1 MKKRLIAIA
10 LAVCTLLL
18 FAASVSAAG
27 TGNGAAAAVLAD
39 NTDPAET
46 PEITRAAWIQSLVS
60 AFSLT
65 VENDNYPD
73 NYFSDL
79 TSDKPYYHDIL
90 TAVDFGVVDTPL
102 GEAFRPEEAATREF
116 AAHTLNYCL
125 GYQMDEET
133 GYTFSEAQSITYP
146 EDLQVAVTRGWF
158 QLSGKNALPEQAIT
172 AAEKSAMLAD
182 AEAALKGEVINEN
195 YQNSYSFAEGV
206 VVIPEGTEVTASDTT
221 LTVQNCPVT
230 IVVGDVIAVYQ
241 NGIPVVYLTNAVTEQ
256 DGALVLTVT
265 HLEETDAY
273 TGIDAQGT
281 VEASLEDVI
290 PLEDSQ
296 LGYYVPETDT
306 TYDSYEAALYAVEH
320 MERTQATASTDASTR
335 KIELV
340 CKRTLTFDGA
350 SVDIS
355 LKFKN
360 VYVDYK
366 ISLKEQR
373 AYVKLSYDAEFS
385 YGIKYDAAKA
395 VNADDVDLLFWG
407 VPGVGGVT
415 ISLETELSGSAK
427 GIHKFHGACGVEYTK
442 ADGVR
447 VPCNIDAKTMAVSA
461 EGTAKLGLKV
471 KFGVTKL
478 PVVKAYLYASA
489 GATGKLSVKTY
500 NDNALPE
507 KCTHFAVYLYAK
519 YGATGS
525 VKILNDKR
533 TLSFDT
539 IIYNEKNSPIRI
551 VRHYEDGTLTASCTR
566 DGAGIPSDGL
576 GGGGSWFTPGGSIYA
591 GSGWSGGSTQQSE
604 YSYRLDESDDETYA
618 TITKYNGNASALIVP
633 DTLGGYP
640 VKKIGNRA
648 FYGNTKIQSVI
659 LPDSIDTIES
669 DAFSGCTNLG
679 SIQLPN
685 SLTALGCN
693 AFRNCSSLTYIKLPK
708 TLKSVITN
716 NVTGVFSGC
725 TALQTVELEEGM
737 TAIPVCLFQECP
749 LSAITIP
756 NTVTSIELHAFAK
769 SGLVSIEIPDS
780 VTTIGHGA
788 FSDCAM
794 LTSVMLPDSVTEIDT
809 SAFDGCTKLNDVKM
823 SNSLTALGS
832 NAFRNCSSLT
842 YIWLPKT
849 LKSVLGNNNAGVF
862 PGCTA
867 LQTVELEEGMTAIP
881 VCLFQEC
888 PLSTITIPNTVTSI
902 ELLAF
907 AKSELVS
914 IVIPDSVTEINRSA
928 FDGCTKL
935 SDVKMSNRL
944 TVFGFDAF
952 RNCSSLTY
960 IKLPKTLKSV
970 DGNNVY
976 GVFSGCTA
984 LQTVELEEGMTTIP
998 SCLFRECPLSAITIP
1013 NTVTSIEIR
1022 AFADSG
1028 LVSVEIPNLVTTI
1041 GHGAF
1046 SGCKLL
1052 TSVRIPDSVTKIDSY
1067 AFDGC
1072 TSLEEIA
1079 IPDSTSSIDYGIFNG
1094 CSALKSVKLSNSCQ
1108 NIAANMFLDCTSLES
1123 IVLPDSVTNIQSS
1136 AFSGCTAL
1144 KELVWSKSLTTI
1156 GDSAFRST
1164 ALTELR
1170 LPDTLTRI
1178 GNSAFRDCGALNTV
1192 VLPNGVT
1199 RIDSSAFKNCDA
1211 LTAVVVPDSVSSLG
1225 SSVFYDCDA
1234 LTNVT
1239 LGVGITAIPSAAFEH
1254 CDLLEEITIPR
1265 RVTSIGD
1272 TAFKNCVKFRA
1283 VHIPRSVTSISST
1296 AFSYLSKLTIYG
1308 VPGTYAE
1315 TFANANSITFVS
1327 EEIHAESLVLD
1338 PKELTLLKGASAQL
1352 SLSILPVGCTDVVSW
1367 KSSDTAV
1374 VTVSDTGLV
1383 KAVGTGTATIKVVA
1397 GSQSA
1402 SCKVTVGQ
1410 PVTSISLN
1418 KTSLTL
1424 EALDSYQL
1432 TATVNPSNA
1441 ANRSVT
1447 WASSDGS
1454 VASVTQDGL
1463 VTALKKGT
1471 AVITVSAQDG
1481 SGVQKTCTV
1490 TVSNTAYICPTPD
1503 ELESPHNYPDSCS
1516 DIWIYTKPGAES
1528 LQVTFDARTNME
1540 DGFDYLYIYD
1550 ASGNQVGKYTGTVL
1564 AGQTITV
1571 PGDTVRIKLVSD
1583 SSGNAW
1589 GFKVSRVQSAGDG
1602 MPGDLDGDGELT
1614 SADVVLLARYLAG
1627 AETLTEAQL
1636 TAADLNADGVITS
1649 ADLVLLARK
1658 VAGLE

>member
-221 LTVQNCPVT
+221 LTVRNCPVT
-230 IVVGDVIAVYQ
+230 VAVGDVIAVYQ

-591 GSGWSGGSTQQSE
+591 GSGWSGGNGNTGWENGDPVVIYTYST
-604 YSYRLDESDDETYA
+604 DDDGNA
-618 TITKYNGNASALIVP
+618 TITGYNGKASGLVIPSTIDGHTVVAIGDNVFKNNSRLKAVIIP
-633 DTLGGYP
+633 DT
-640 VKKIGNRA
+640 VTEIG
-648 FYGNTKIQSVI
+648 
-659 LPDSIDTIES
+659 E
-669 DAFSGCTNLG
+669 
-679 SIQLPN
+679 
-685 SLTALGCN
+685 N
-693 AFRNCSSLTYIKLPK
+693 AFDGSN
-708 TLKSVITN
+708 
-716 NVTGVFSGC
+716 
-725 TALQTVELEEGM
+725 LQTV
-737 TAIPVCLFQECP
+737 
-749 LSAITIP
+749 S
-756 NTVTSIELHAFAK
+756 
-769 SGLVSIEIPDS
+769 IPDS
-780 VTTIGHGA
+780 VAKIEMYAFCGCKGLTEVKLPAGLKELGGMAFGECSGLTEITIPKSLTTAYSSPYGNRGGP
-788 FSDCAM
+788 FGYCEN
-794 LTSVMLPDSVTEIDT
+794 LTTVIFEDGITKVPAYLFRYCTGKIQTVIPDGVTEIGCEAFMNSGLQSIVMPDT
-809 SAFDGCTKLNDVKM
+809 VTEIGEK
-823 SNSLTALGS
+823 
-832 NAFRNCSSLT
+832 AFRDSM
-842 YIWLPKT
+842 
-849 LKSVLGNNNAGVF
+849 
-862 PGCTA
+862 
-867 LQTVELEEGMTAIP
+867 LQTV
-881 VCLFQEC
+881 
-888 PLSTITIPNTVTSI
+888 S
-902 ELLAF
+902 
-907 AKSELVS
+907 
-914 IVIPDSVTEINRSA
+914 
-928 FDGCTKL
+928 
-935 SDVKMSNRL
+935 
-944 TVFGFDAF
+944 
-952 RNCSSLTY
+952 
-960 IKLPKTLKSV
+960 
-970 DGNNVY
+970 
-976 GVFSGCTA
+976 
-984 LQTVELEEGMTTIP
+984 
-998 SCLFRECPLSAITIP
+998 
-1013 NTVTSIEIR
+1013 
-1022 AFADSG
+1022 
-1028 LVSVEIPNLVTTI
+1028 
-1041 GHGAF
+1041 
-1046 SGCKLL
+1046 
-1052 TSVRIPDSVTKIDSY
+1052 IPDSVTKIGQY
-1067 AFDGC
+1067 AFYNCQGL
-1072 TSLEEIA
+1072 TEVKLSARLEEIGDYA
-1079 IPDSTSSIDYGIFNG
+1079 FADSGLQSVSIPDTVTKAGNSTFKNCSALTDAKLSSSCISITASMFEG
-1094 CSALKSVKLSNSCQ
+1094 CSALRQISLPDAVTTIYKN
-1108 NIAANMFLDCTSLES
+1108 AFLDCTSLK
-1123 IVLPDSVTNIQSS
+1123 DVT
-1136 AFSGCTAL
+1136 
-1144 KELVWSKSLTTI
+1144 WSKSLT
-1156 GDSAFRST
+1156 AVN
-1164 ALTELR
+1164 
-1170 LPDTLTRI
+1170 PY
-1178 GNSAFRDCGALNTV
+1178 
-1192 VLPNGVT
+1192 
-1199 RIDSSAFKNCDA
+1199 AFKNCSSITEITLPEKVTSIGNEAFSNCDG
-1211 LTAVVVPDSVSSLG
+1211 LTSITIPDSVTSLG
-1225 SSVFYDCDA
+1225 SGVFYDCDA

-1239 LGVGITAIPSAAFEH
+1239 LGAGITAIPSAAFEH
-1254 CDLLEEITIPR
+1254 CDLLAEITIPR

-1272 TAFKNCVKFRA
+1272 TAFKDCVKFRA

-1327 EEIHAESLVLD
+1327 EEIPAESLVLD

-1352 SLSILPVGCTDVVSW
+1352 SLSILPTGCTDVVSW

-1383 KAVGTGTATIKVVA
+1383 KAVGTGTATIKVVV

>member
-221 LTVQNCPVT
+221 LTVRNCPVT
-230 IVVGDVIAVYQ
+230 VAVGDVIAVYQ

-591 GSGWSGGSTQQSE
+591 GSGWSGGNGNTGWENGDPVVIYTYST
-604 YSYRLDESDDETYA
+604 DDDGNA
-618 TITKYNGNASALIVP
+618 TITGYNGKASGLVIPSTIDGHTVVAIGDNVFKNNSRLKAVIIP
-633 DTLGGYP
+633 DT
-640 VKKIGNRA
+640 VTEIG
-648 FYGNTKIQSVI
+648 
-659 LPDSIDTIES
+659 E
-669 DAFSGCTNLG
+669 
-679 SIQLPN
+679 
-685 SLTALGCN
+685 N
-693 AFRNCSSLTYIKLPK
+693 AFDGSN
-708 TLKSVITN
+708 
-716 NVTGVFSGC
+716 
-725 TALQTVELEEGM
+725 LQTV
-737 TAIPVCLFQECP
+737 
-749 LSAITIP
+749 S
-756 NTVTSIELHAFAK
+756 
-769 SGLVSIEIPDS
+769 IPDS
-780 VTTIGHGA
+780 VAKIEMYAFCGCKGLTEVKLPAGLKELGGMAFGECSGLTEITIPKSLTTAYSSPYGNRGGP
-788 FSDCAM
+788 FGYCEN
-794 LTSVMLPDSVTEIDT
+794 LTTVIFEDGITKVPAYLFRYCTGKIEPVLPDTVTEI
-809 SAFDGCTKLNDVKM
+809 GCE
-823 SNSLTALGS
+823 
-832 NAFRNCSSLT
+832 AFRNS
-842 YIWLPKT
+842 
-849 LKSVLGNNNAGVF
+849 G
-862 PGCTA
+862 
-867 LQTVELEEGMTAIP
+867 LQ
-881 VCLFQEC
+881 
-888 PLSTITIPNTVTSI
+888 
-902 ELLAF
+902 
-907 AKSELVS
+907 S
-914 IVIPDSVTEINRSA
+914 IVIPDNVTVIGENAFDGSNLQTVSIPDSVAKIEMYAFCGCKGLTEVKLPAGLKELGGMAFGECSGLTEITIPKSLTTAYSSPYGNRGGPFGYCENLTTVIFEDGITKVPAYLFRYCTGKIQTVIPDGVTEIGCEA
-928 FDGCTKL
+928 FMNSGLQSIVMPD
-935 SDVKMSNRL
+935 
-944 TVFGFDAF
+944 TVTEIGEKAF
-952 RNCSSLTY
+952 RDSM
-960 IKLPKTLKSV
+960 
-970 DGNNVY
+970 
-976 GVFSGCTA
+976 
-984 LQTVELEEGMTTIP
+984 LQTV
-998 SCLFRECPLSAITIP
+998 S
-1013 NTVTSIEIR
+1013 
-1022 AFADSG
+1022 
-1028 LVSVEIPNLVTTI
+1028 
-1041 GHGAF
+1041 
-1046 SGCKLL
+1046 
-1052 TSVRIPDSVTKIDSY
+1052 IPDSVTKIGQY
-1067 AFDGC
+1067 AFYNCQGL
-1072 TSLEEIA
+1072 TEVKLSARLEEIGDYA
-1079 IPDSTSSIDYGIFNG
+1079 FADSGLQSVSIPDTVTKAGNSTFKNCSALTDAKLSSSCISITASMFEG
-1094 CSALKSVKLSNSCQ
+1094 CSALRQISLPDAVTTIYKN
-1108 NIAANMFLDCTSLES
+1108 AFLDCTSLK
-1123 IVLPDSVTNIQSS
+1123 DVT
-1136 AFSGCTAL
+1136 
-1144 KELVWSKSLTTI
+1144 WSKSLT
-1156 GDSAFRST
+1156 AVN
-1164 ALTELR
+1164 
-1170 LPDTLTRI
+1170 PY
-1178 GNSAFRDCGALNTV
+1178 
-1192 VLPNGVT
+1192 
-1199 RIDSSAFKNCDA
+1199 AFKNCSSITEITLPEKVTSIGNEAFSNCDG
-1211 LTAVVVPDSVSSLG
+1211 LTSITIPDSVTSLG
-1225 SSVFYDCDA
+1225 SGVFYDCDA

-1239 LGVGITAIPSAAFEH
+1239 LGAGITAIPSAAFEH
-1254 CDLLEEITIPR
+1254 CDLLAEITIPR

-1272 TAFKNCVKFRA
+1272 TAFKDCVKFRA

-1327 EEIHAESLVLD
+1327 EEIPAESLVLD

-1352 SLSILPVGCTDVVSW
+1352 SLSILPTGCTDVVSW

-1383 KAVGTGTATIKVVA
+1383 KAVGTGTATIKVVV

>member
-27 TGNGAAAAVLAD
+27 TGSGAAAVLAD
-39 NTDPAET
+39 NTTPET

-146 EDLQVAVTRGWF
+146 EDFQVAVTRGWF

-172 AAEKSAMLAD
+172 AAEKSVMLAD
-182 AEAALKGEVINEN
+182 AEAALKGEIISEN

-230 IVVGDVIAVYQ
+230 VAVGDVIAVYQ

-340 CKRTLTFDGA
+340 CKRTFSFDGA
-350 SVDIS
+350 SVDIN

-427 GIHKFHGACGVEYTK
+427 GIHKFHGTCGVEYTK

-478 PVVKAYLYASA
+478 PVVNAYLYASA

-500 NDNALPE
+500 ADNALPE

-591 GSGWSGGSTQQSE
+591 GSGWSGGNGNTGWENGDPVVIYTYST
-604 YSYRLDESDDETYA
+604 DDDGNA
-618 TITKYNGNASALIVP
+618 TITGYNGKASGLVIPSAIDGHTVVAIGDNVFKNNSRLNIVIIP
-633 DTLGGYP
+633 DTVTEIGYS
-640 VKKIGNRA
+640 A
-648 FYGNTKIQSVI
+648 FAYSGLQS
-659 LPDSIDTIES
+659 
-669 DAFSGCTNLG
+669 
-679 SIQLPN
+679 
-685 SLTALGCN
+685 
-693 AFRNCSSLTYIKLPK
+693 
-708 TLKSVITN
+708 
-716 NVTGVFSGC
+716 
-725 TALQTVELEEGM
+725 
-737 TAIPVCLFQECP
+737 
-749 LSAITIP
+749 ITIP
-756 NTVTSIELHAFAK
+756 NTVKQIGNEAFRNCKNLTDIELPNALTEIAYGTFGNCENLESVTIPDTVTKIGSNAFIN
-769 SGLVSIEIPDS
+769 SGLQSVTMPNA
-780 VTTIGHGA
+780 VTTIG
-788 FSDCAM
+788 
-794 LTSVMLPDSVTEIDT
+794 E
-809 SAFDGCTKLNDVKM
+809 
-823 SNSLTALGS
+823 
-832 NAFRNCSSLT
+832 NAFRYCQGLAEVKLPDALTEIGYSAFGNCYNLKKVYIPKDIGTAEYMATHQWRLGSFYNCSSLET
-842 YIWLPKT
+842 IEFAKGITKIPQGLFEYCTGLKKLTIPDTVTEIHSLAFTQCVNLSEIEFPESLKTIYSSAFSNCTSLTEVKLPDSLT
-849 LKSVLGNNNAGVF
+849 LIGYSAFQNCTELKKIYVPKNIETEEYMATHQWRLGPFYNCSNLEN
-862 PGCTA
+862 
-867 LQTVELEEGMTAIP
+867 VEFAKGITQIP
-881 VCLFQEC
+881 QGLFQHC
-888 PLSTITIPNTVTSI
+888 TGL
-902 ELLAF
+902 
-907 AKSELVS
+907 KS
-914 IVIPDSVTEINRSA
+914 IVIPDSVTFIAAYAFIDCTNLQEPTFSSKLNAIALSA
-928 FDGCTKL
+928 FESCTALKSAIIPNSVL
-935 SDVKMSNRL
+935 QMGNA
-944 TVFGFDAF
+944 VFK
-952 RNCSSLTY
+952 NCSSLTEVS
-960 IKLPKTLKSV
+960 IPISRINIGDSMFQGCASLEKITLPDKVTTVGASAFQ
-970 DGNNVY
+970 D
-976 GVFSGCTA
+976 CTA
-984 LQTVELEEGMTTIP
+984 LKEIVWSKALTAIEG
-998 SCLFRECPLSAITIP
+998 SAFKNCSSLTEIVVP
-1013 NTVTSIEIR
+1013 ETVT
-1022 AFADSG
+1022 
-1028 LVSVEIPNLVTTI
+1028 LI
-1041 GHGAF
+1041 GNEAF
-1046 SGCKLL
+1046 SNCDAL
-1052 TSVRIPDSVTKIDSY
+1052 TSITIPDSVTD
-1067 AFDGC
+1067 FG
-1072 TSLEEIA
+1072 T
-1079 IPDSTSSIDYGIFNG
+1079 G
-1094 CSALKSVKLSNSCQ
+1094 
-1108 NIAANMFLDCTSLES
+1108 M
-1123 IVLPDSVTNIQSS
+1123 
-1136 AFSGCTAL
+1136 
-1144 KELVWSKSLTTI
+1144 
-1156 GDSAFRST
+1156 
-1164 ALTELR
+1164 
-1170 LPDTLTRI
+1170 
-1178 GNSAFRDCGALNTV
+1178 
-1192 VLPNGVT
+1192 
-1199 RIDSSAFKNCDA
+1199 
-1211 LTAVVVPDSVSSLG
+1211 
-1225 SSVFYDCDA
+1225 FYDCDA
-1234 LTNVT
+1234 LATVK
-1239 LGVGITAIPSAAFEH
+1239 LGSGLTAIPKSTFEH
-1254 CDLLEEITIPR
+1254 CDVLESLTVPR
-1265 RVTSIGD
+1265 RVTSI
-1272 TAFKNCVKFRA
+1272 AANVFKDSVKFTSIF
-1283 VHIPRSVTSISST
+1283 IPRSVTSIDTT
-1296 AFSYLSKLTIYG
+1296 AFSYPAKLTIYG
-1308 VPGTYAE
+1308 IPGTYAE
-1315 TFANANSITFVS
+1315 TFANENSIRFV
-1327 EEIHAESLVLD
+1327 AQQTNATGVTLD
-1338 PKELTLLKGASAQL
+1338 QTTLTLNKGASAQL
-1352 SLSILPVGCTDVVSW
+1352 KLTVTPADFTDAVTW
-1367 KSSDTAV
+1367 KSADTSIA
-1374 VTVSDTGLV
+1374 TVSDTGLV
-1383 KAVGTGTATIKVVA
+1383 KAVNNGSTVIKVTV
-1397 GSQSA
+1397 GNVSA
-1402 SCKVTVGQ
+1402 SCKVTVVQ

-1424 EALDSYQL
+1424 EALASYQL

-1481 SGVQKTCTV
+1481 SGVKKTCTV

-1550 ASGNQVGKYTGTVL
+1550 ASGNQVGKYTGTEL

-1589 GFKVSRVQSAGDG
+1589 GFKVSRIQSAGDV
-1602 MPGDLDGDGELT
+1602 MLGDLNGDGELT

>member
-27 TGNGAAAAVLAD
+27 TGSGAAAVLAD
-39 NTDPAET
+39 NTTPET

-146 EDLQVAVTRGWF
+146 EDFQVAVTRGWF

-172 AAEKSAMLAD
+172 AAEKSVMLAD
-182 AEAALKGEVINEN
+182 AEAALKGEIISEN

-230 IVVGDVIAVYQ
+230 VAVGDVIAVYQ

-340 CKRTLTFDGA
+340 CKRTFSFDGA
-350 SVDIS
+350 SVDIN

-478 PVVKAYLYASA
+478 PVVNAYLYASA

-500 NDNALPE
+500 ADNALPE

-604 YSYRLDESDDETYA
+604 YTYRLDESGDETYA
-618 TITKYNGNASALIVP
+618 TITKYNGSAFAVIIP

-640 VKKIGNRA
+640 VKKIEYA
-648 FYGNTKIQSVI
+648 FLSNKKIQSVI
-659 LPDSIDTIES
+659 VPDSVTVIGWSAFNGCTNLESIKLSNNLVELAGNALADCKSLTYIRIPKTLKSAGTYLGENGVFYGCSSLQNVELEHGITEIPAFLFENCSISSISIPNTVVSIGSCAFYNSGITTLEIPYSVTTINSNAFANCTALLSADIADSVTTIGINAFKGCNKLKNVKLPSELVEIGS
-669 DAFSGCTNLG
+669 DAFSGCTG
-679 SIQLPN
+679 
-685 SLTALGCN
+685 
-693 AFRNCSSLTYIKLPK
+693 LTYIKIPK
-708 TLKSVITN
+708 TVKTAINSKSAFTACSPQLVIEVEAGMTEIPAYLFSNCASSVIKLPDT
-716 NVTGVFSGC
+716 VTIIGRNAFSG
-725 TALQTVELEEGM
+725 AG
-737 TAIPVCLFQECP
+737 I
-749 LSAITIP
+749 
-756 NTVTSIELHAFAK
+756 TSIELPDSVIEIGTNAFSNCSALKTVKMPNYIQRIGYSAFTSCTSLTSIRIPRTLSYISSDVNYRDNPLFEGCSQLEQVEIEEGRTKIPAYFFSECSGLKQITIPDTVTDIRSNAFYMCKNMETVQLPDSLETIGNSAFYGCGLKSLQLPQYLRTISTEAFAYCSALQDVQIPDLDIAYGRGVFHHCTSLK
-769 SGLVSIEIPDS
+769 SIELPAEMKSIPDS
-780 VTTIGHGA
+780 M
-788 FSDCAM
+788 FSYCSS
-794 LTSVMLPDSVTEIDT
+794 LESITLPDSVT
-809 SAFDGCTKLNDVKM
+809 
-823 SNSLTALGS
+823 
-832 NAFRNCSSLT
+832 
-842 YIWLPKT
+842 
-849 LKSVLGNNNAGVF
+849 
-862 PGCTA
+862 
-867 LQTVELEEGMTAIP
+867 
-881 VCLFQEC
+881 
-888 PLSTITIPNTVTSI
+888 SI
-902 ELLAF
+902 QH
-907 AKSELVS
+907 
-914 IVIPDSVTEINRSA
+914 
-928 FDGCTKL
+928 
-935 SDVKMSNRL
+935 
-944 TVFGFDAF
+944 
-952 RNCSSLTY
+952 Y
-960 IKLPKTLKSV
+960 
-970 DGNNVY
+970 
-976 GVFSGCTA
+976 
-984 LQTVELEEGMTTIP
+984 
-998 SCLFRECPLSAITIP
+998 
-1013 NTVTSIEIR
+1013 
-1022 AFADSG
+1022 
-1028 LVSVEIPNLVTTI
+1028 
-1041 GHGAF
+1041 AF
-1046 SGCKLL
+1046 S
-1052 TSVRIPDSVTKIDSY
+1052 
-1067 AFDGC
+1067 
-1072 TSLEEIA
+1072 
-1079 IPDSTSSIDYGIFNG
+1079 N
-1094 CSALKSVKLSNSCQ
+1094 
-1108 NIAANMFLDCTSLES
+1108 
-1123 IVLPDSVTNIQSS
+1123 
-1136 AFSGCTAL
+1136 CTAL
-1144 KELVWSKSLTTI
+1144 KEVVWSKSLSTI
-1156 GDSAFRST
+1156 GEYALQNI
-1164 ALTELR
+1164 ALTEL
-1170 LPDTLTRI
+1170 LIPETMTSL
-1178 GNSAFRDCGALNTV
+1178 GNSAFQ
-1192 VLPNGVT
+1192 
-1199 RIDSSAFKNCDA
+1199 NCDA
-1211 LTAVVVPDSVSSLG
+1211 LTTVVVPDSVTSLG
-1225 SSVFYDCDA
+1225 SGVFYDCDA

-1239 LGVGITAIPSAAFEH
+1239 LGAGITAIPSAAFEH
-1254 CDLLEEITIPR
+1254 CDLLAEITIPR

-1272 TAFKNCVKFRA
+1272 TAFKDCVKFRA

-1352 SLSILPVGCTDVVSW
+1352 SLNILPAGCTDVVSW

-1383 KAVGTGTATIKVVA
+1383 KAVGTGTATIKVVV

-1424 EALDSYQL
+1424 EALASYQL

-1481 SGVQKTCTV
+1481 SGVKKTCTV

-1550 ASGNQVGKYTGTVL
+1550 ASGNQVGKYTGTEL

-1589 GFKVSRVQSAGDG
+1589 GFKVSRIQSAGDV
-1602 MPGDLDGDGELT
+1602 MLGDLNGDGELT

>member
-230 IVVGDVIAVYQ
+230 IAVGDVIAVYQ
-241 NGIPVVYLTNAVTEQ
+241 NGIPVAYLTNAVTEQ

-604 YSYRLDESDDETYA
+604 YTYRLDESGDETYA
-618 TITKYNGNASALIVP
+618 TITEYNGSASAVIIP

-640 VKKIGNRA
+640 VKKIEYA
-648 FYGNTKIQSVI
+648 FLSNKKIQSVI
-659 LPDSIDTIES
+659 VPDSVTVIGWSAFNGCTNLESIKLSNNLVELARNAFADCKSLTYIRIPKTLKSAGTDLWQNGVFNGCSSLQNVELEHGITVIPAFLFENCSISSISIPNTVVSIGSCAFYNSGITTLEIPYSVTTINSEAFANCTALLSADIADSVTTIGINAFKGCNKLKNVKLPSELVEIGS
-669 DAFSGCTNLG
+669 DAFSGCTGLTYIKIPKTVKTAIN
-679 SIQLPN
+679 SKSAFTACSPQLVIEVEAGMTEIPAYLFSN
-685 SLTALGCN
+685 CASSVTKLPDTVTIIGCN
-693 AFRNCSSLTYIKLPK
+693 AFSDAGI
-708 TLKSVITN
+708 
-716 NVTGVFSGC
+716 
-725 TALQTVELEEGM
+725 
-737 TAIPVCLFQECP
+737 
-749 LSAITIP
+749 
-756 NTVTSIELHAFAK
+756 TSIEL
-769 SGLVSIEIPDS
+769 SDSIIEIGDN
-780 VTTIGHGA
+780 A
-788 FSDCAM
+788 FS
-794 LTSVMLPDSVTEIDT
+794 
-809 SAFDGCTKLNDVKM
+809 N
-823 SNSLTALGS
+823 
-832 NAFRNCSSLT
+832 
-842 YIWLPKT
+842 
-849 LKSVLGNNNAGVF
+849 
-862 PGCTA
+862 
-867 LQTVELEEGMTAIP
+867 
-881 VCLFQEC
+881 
-888 PLSTITIPNTVTSI
+888 
-902 ELLAF
+902 
-907 AKSELVS
+907 
-914 IVIPDSVTEINRSA
+914 
-928 FDGCTKL
+928 
-935 SDVKMSNRL
+935 
-944 TVFGFDAF
+944 
-952 RNCSSLTY
+952 
-960 IKLPKTLKSV
+960 
-970 DGNNVY
+970 
-976 GVFSGCTA
+976 
-984 LQTVELEEGMTTIP
+984 
-998 SCLFRECPLSAITIP
+998 
-1013 NTVTSIEIR
+1013 
-1022 AFADSG
+1022 
-1028 LVSVEIPNLVTTI
+1028 
-1041 GHGAF
+1041 
-1046 SGCKLL
+1046 
-1052 TSVRIPDSVTKIDSY
+1052 
-1067 AFDGC
+1067 
-1072 TSLEEIA
+1072 
-1079 IPDSTSSIDYGIFNG
+1079 
-1094 CSALKSVKLSNSCQ
+1094 CSALKTVKMPN
-1108 NIAANMFLDCTSLES
+1108 NIQRIGYSAFKNCTSLTS
-1123 IVLPDSVTNIQSS
+1123 IRIPRTLSYNPSNSFYHKYPPFEGCSQLEQVEIEEGRTEIPAYFFSKCSGLKQITIPDTVTDIRSHAFYMCKNMEVVQLPDS
-1136 AFSGCTAL
+1136 L
-1144 KELVWSKSLTTI
+1144 ETI
-1156 GDSAFRST
+1156 GDSAFYGCGLKSLQLPQYLRTIST
-1164 ALTELR
+1164 EAFACCSALQDVQIPDLDIAYGRGVFHHCTSLKGVELPAEMKSIPDSMFSYCSSLESITLPDSVTSIQHYAFSNCTALKEIVWSKSLSTIGEYALQNIALTEL
-1170 LPDTLTRI
+1170 LIPETITSI
-1178 GNSAFRDCGALNTV
+1178 G
-1192 VLPNGVT
+1192 
-1199 RIDSSAFKNCDA
+1199 SSAFQNCDA
-1211 LTAVVVPDSVSSLG
+1211 LTAVVVPDSVTSIG
-1225 SSVFYDCDA
+1225 NSVFYDCDA

-1239 LGVGITAIPSAAFEH
+1239 LGTGITAIPSAAFEH
-1254 CDLLEEITIPR
+1254 CDLLAEITIPR

-1272 TAFKNCVKFRA
+1272 TAFKDCVKFRA

-1327 EEIHAESLVLD
+1327 EEIPAESLVLD

-1352 SLSILPVGCTDVVSW
+1352 SLNILPAGCTDVVSW

>member
-27 TGNGAAAAVLAD
+27 TGSGAAAVLAD

-125 GYQMDEET
+125 GYQMDAET

-172 AAEKSAMLAD
+172 AAEKSVMLAD
-182 AEAALKGEVINEN
+182 AEAALKGEVISEN

-230 IVVGDVIAVYQ
+230 VAVGDVIAVYQ

-290 PLEDSQ
+290 PLGDSQ

-320 MERTQATASTDASTR
+320 MEHTQATASTDATTK

-340 CKRTLTFDGA
+340 CKNSLTIGGA
-350 SVDIS
+350 SVE
-355 LKFKN
+355 LNAKFKN
-360 VYVDYK
+360 FYVDYK
-366 ISLKEQR
+366 TSFAEQR
-373 AYVKLSYDAEFS
+373 AYVKLNYDAEIS
-385 YGIKYDAAKA
+385 YGIKYDASKA
-395 VNADDVDLLFWG
+395 VEADNVELLFWG
-407 VPGVGGVT
+407 IPGVGGVT

-427 GIHKFHGACGVEYTK
+427 GIYKLHGSCGVEYTK
-442 ADGVR
+442 AAGVR
-447 VPCNIDAKTMAVSA
+447 VPCSVDAKTMAISA

-478 PVVKAYLYASA
+478 PVVNAYLYATT
-489 GATGKLSVKTY
+489 GVTGKLSVKTY
-500 NDNALPE
+500 DDSALPE
-507 KCTHFAVYLYAK
+507 SCTHFAVYLYAK
-519 YGATGS
+519 YGVTGS
-525 VKILNDKR
+525 IKLHDHKE
-533 TLSFDT
+533 TLSLDT

-551 VRHYEDGTLTASCTR
+551 VRHYEDGTLTNGCTR

-591 GSGWSGGSTQQSE
+591 GSGWSGGNGNTGWENGDPVVIYTYST
-604 YSYRLDESDDETYA
+604 DDDGNA
-618 TITKYNGNASALIVP
+618 TITGYNGKASGLVIPSTIDGHTVIAIGDGVFKNNSRLNIVIIP
-633 DTLGGYP
+633 DTVTEIGPDAFCNSGIQSIVIPDTVTCIGGS
-640 VKKIGNRA
+640 A
-648 FYGNTKIQSVI
+648 FYNCNGLTEIKLPSSLTELGNNAFGSCLGITEITIPKGLTTAHSAYYSETGPFSYCENLKTVIFESGITKIPDNLFRRCSGKIETV
-659 LPDSIDTIES
+659 LPDTVTEIGS
-669 DAFSGCTNLG
+669 DAFSDSGIQ
-679 SIQLPN
+679 SIVIPDTVTCIDGAAFYNCNGLTEVKLP
-685 SLTALGCN
+685 
-693 AFRNCSSLTYIKLPK
+693 SSLT
-708 TLKSVITN
+708 
-716 NVTGVFSGC
+716 
-725 TALQTVELEEGM
+725 ELGNK
-737 TAIPVCLFQECP
+737 AFGSCLGLTE
-749 LSAITIP
+749 ITIP
-756 NTVTSIELHAFAK
+756 KWLTTAHSVYYQETGPFSYCENLKIVIFESGITKIPDNLFRRCSGKIETVLPDTVTVIGSSAFEN
-769 SGLVSIEIPDS
+769 SGLFSIKLSEKLKKIES
-780 VTTIGHGA
+780 
-788 FSDCAM
+788 
-794 LTSVMLPDSVTEIDT
+794 
-809 SAFDGCTKLNDVKM
+809 SAFDGCENLDSITIPETV
-823 SNSLTALGS
+823 TAFGTSAFEDCTTLKSIQVPESVTEMG
-832 NAFRNCSSLT
+832 NAIFRNCPALAEVT
-842 YIWLPKT
+842 LP
-849 LKSVLGNNNAGVF
+849 
-862 PGCTA
+862 
-867 LQTVELEEGMTAIP
+867 
-881 VCLFQEC
+881 
-888 PLSTITIPNTVTSI
+888 
-902 ELLAF
+902 
-907 AKSELVS
+907 
-914 IVIPDSVTEINRSA
+914 
-928 FDGCTKL
+928 
-935 SDVKMSNRL
+935 SNR
-944 TVFGFDAF
+944 TNITKSMFYG
-952 RNCSSLTY
+952 CSALEKIT
-960 IKLPKTLKSV
+960 LP
-970 DGNNVY
+970 DN
-976 GVFSGCTA
+976 
-984 LQTVELEEGMTTIP
+984 
-998 SCLFRECPLSAITIP
+998 
-1013 NTVTSIEIR
+1013 
-1022 AFADSG
+1022 
-1028 LVSVEIPNLVTTI
+1028 VTTI
-1041 GHGAF
+1041 
-1046 SGCKLL
+1046 SE
-1052 TSVRIPDSVTKIDSY
+1052 Y
-1067 AFDGC
+1067 AFQGC
-1072 TSLEEIA
+1072 TSLKEI
-1079 IPDSTSSIDYGIFNG
+1079 
-1094 CSALKSVKLSNSCQ
+1094 
-1108 NIAANMFLDCTSLES
+1108 
-1123 IVLPDSVTNIQSS
+1123 
-1136 AFSGCTAL
+1136 
-1144 KELVWSKSLTTI
+1144 VWSKSLTTI
-1156 GDSAFRST
+1156 DNYAFQGT

-1178 GNSAFRDCGALNTV
+1178 GNSAFQDCGALNTV

-1211 LTAVVVPDSVSSLG
+1211 LTAVVVPDSVTSLG

-1239 LGVGITAIPSAAFEH
+1239 LGAGITAIPSAAFEH

-1272 TAFKNCVKFRA
+1272 TAFKDCVKFRA

-1352 SLSILPVGCTDVVSW
+1352 SLSILPAGCTDVVSW

-1402 SCKVTVGQ
+1402 SCKITVGQ

-1424 EALDSYQL
+1424 EALASYQL
-1432 TATVNPSNA
+1432 TATVNPSSA

-1447 WASSDGS
+1447 WTSSDGS

-1481 SGVQKTCTV
+1481 SGVTRTCTV

-1528 LQVTFDARTNME
+1528 LQVTFDGRTEME

-1550 ASGNQVGKYTGTVL
+1550 ASGNQVGKYTGTEL

-1583 SSGNAW
+1583 GSGNAW
-1589 GFKVSRVQSAGDG
+1589 GFKVSRVQSAGDV
-1602 MPGDLDGDGELT
+1602 MLGDLDGDGELT